1 MLIPKEVLYRA
12 LGFDPGKGMRISFS
26 DKAGR
31 ERFRWRLYSAMSA
44 EVRASKKDLPAN
56 DPEWG
61 THPWMDVA
69 IHCQGERSLWLGTEV
84 DNEVQVEED
93 VPREEEKE

>member
-1 MLIPKEVLYRA
+1 MLKSKEVLYRA
-12 LGFDPGKGMRISFS
+12 LGFDPGKGLRINFPTI
-26 DKAGR
+26 AMR

-61 THPWMDVA
+61 THPWMDVV
-69 IHCQGERSLWLGTEV
+69 IHRQGDYMLWLGTEI
-84 DNEVQVEED
+84 DNEVYVEED
-93 VPREEEKE
+93 VPLEKEEE